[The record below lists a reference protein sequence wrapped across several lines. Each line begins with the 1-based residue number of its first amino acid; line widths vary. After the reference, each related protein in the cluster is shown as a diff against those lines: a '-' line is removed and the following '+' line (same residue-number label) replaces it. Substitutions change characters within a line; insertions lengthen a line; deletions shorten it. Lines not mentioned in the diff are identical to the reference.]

1 MFKPLNDY
9 IAVKPYKREQDEMF
23 AYNEASSKRPNLGE
37 IVEISDNVAKTGLI
51 AVGDKVFWPEFLGTK
66 LDIDGQVLYFLKL
79 EDVFCKL

>member
-51 AVGDKVFWPEFLGTK
+51 SIGDN
-66 LDIDGQVLYFLKL
+66 
-79 EDVFCKL
+79 